1 MHCQGQ
7 HKWLAQL
14 VGLVVRQQLVK
25 LFFLSRSGEQATA
38 GQQDKMQ
45 LLREEKLAA
54 NLKALLR
61 RWVEGDQTG
70 FRVGPTA
77 CAVLGCAVLCC
88 AVLGWAG
95 PYCGTSMLFR
105 AVSFYT
111 GKTCKAE
118 HQLHSAAHI
127 LHQLQ
132 LGHASSA
139 LTVHLVPWTAVWFC

>member
-88 AVLGWAG
+88 AVLCWAG
-95 PYCGTSMLFR
+95 LGRTVVLPCCSGLYRFTQERPARQSTSCT
-105 AVSFYT
+105 A
-111 GKTCKAE
+111 
-118 HQLHSAAHI
+118 LHTSCTSCNLDMQA
-127 LHQLQ
+127 LH
-132 LGHASSA
+132 
-139 LTVHLVPWTAVWFC
+139 